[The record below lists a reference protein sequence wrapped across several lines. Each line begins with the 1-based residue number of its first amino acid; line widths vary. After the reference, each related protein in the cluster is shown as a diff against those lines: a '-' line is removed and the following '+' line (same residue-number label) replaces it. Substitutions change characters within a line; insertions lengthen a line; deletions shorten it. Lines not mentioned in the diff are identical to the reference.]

1 MSIFAV
7 VQFDVE
13 NAGNLTQYDIIWY
26 DIIWYYFR
34 WYKILYFNAV
44 IFCFLALLGESSKRT
59 PNTRRINK
67 DREDDDV
74 LSPMLDFSE
83 EFFQEAVNDK
93 GRDKSK
99 GKGKDKDSNSD
110 SARNLFRRNI
120 ADDDD
125 GEIIEMTNL
134 L

>member
-1 MSIFAV
+1 
-7 VQFDVE
+7 
-13 NAGNLTQYDIIWY
+13 
-26 DIIWYYFR
+26 
-34 WYKILYFNAV
+34 
-44 IFCFLALLGESSKRT
+44 
-59 PNTRRINK
+59 
-67 DREDDDV
+67 
-74 LSPMLDFSE
+74 MLDFSE

-99 GKGKDKDSNSD
+99 GKGKDKDKDSNSD

-134 L
+134 LQLLLFLFFYL